1 MGYSLQLIS
10 EVQPSI
16 GFSLGAFYFFFYVF
30 KNRNGWGL
38 IKHGATFSLFLA
50 ASLSA
55 QTYAYF
61 AMVPLTLI
69 VLNEWENRKKEVLQ
83 FLFIAFLSLAI
94 SLAIYWTTLDY
105 LHNTG
110 NRSYEIGENLRSAIS
125 SDTADM
131 ILMAINPFRYWSAF
145 TMWSYPFPLHYTLI
159 LGKGKEYLAL
169 GVMFIWAGVI
179 LKAILTE
186 IKTVPAPIRKNVA
199 YKWLTVFLC
208 LGFGALTMIA
218 DSPTATIQHRPH
230 LTLTFTGVVI
240 FSAAYA
246 IKAITSHDPAVLK
259 NPGKFCMALIV
270 LFTAAGAQAGF
281 LRGIVD
287 VRADHL
293 DFIRTELSSKPIL
306 EYSRIVV
313 VLPDRYYDYLCVTE
327 PCGQWLG
334 NQSEAGFHATLIG
347 KYRYAVATMGGNPDA
362 KNILFKAEPHGPPSA
377 NEVVVDWRKYIAA
390 RDNHFQYLVQRKQ

>member
-1 MGYSLQLIS
+1 
-10 EVQPSI
+10 
-16 GFSLGAFYFFFYVF
+16 
-30 KNRNGWGL
+30 
-38 IKHGATFSLFLA
+38 
-50 ASLSA
+50 
-55 QTYAYF
+55 
-61 AMVPLTLI
+61 
-69 VLNEWENRKKEVLQ
+69 
-83 FLFIAFLSLAI
+83 
-94 SLAIYWTTLDY
+94 
-105 LHNTG
+105 
-110 NRSYEIGENLRSAIS
+110 
-125 SDTADM
+125 
-131 ILMAINPFRYWSAF
+131 
-145 TMWSYPFPLHYTLI
+145 
-159 LGKGKEYLAL
+159 
-169 GVMFIWAGVI
+169 
-179 LKAILTE
+179 
-186 IKTVPAPIRKNVA
+186 
-199 YKWLTVFLC
+199 
-208 LGFGALTMIA
+208 MIA

-246 IKAITSHDPAVLK
+246 IKAIVSHGPPLK
-259 NPGKFCMALIV
+259 SPEKVFIALIV
-270 LFTAAGAQAGF
+270 LVTAAGAQTGF

-347 KYRYAVATMGGNPDA
+347 KYRYAVATMGGNPDG